1 MTAKKPAA
9 TKPAQAKRTA
19 KPRTPAKPKTAE
31 KVGRPTSYKPEYAA
45 EAQAL
50 TEAGATNVELAQY
63 FEVSISTIWQWQ
75 IRNPEFSSALK
86 RGKQVADERVE
97 RSLFE
102 RATGYSHPEL
112 DIRVIDG
119 QIIKTEIIKHYPPDT
134 TAAIFW
140 MKNRQGWRDK
150 VDVGHGLE
158 EGSPLAQLMTQLAG
172 KTLKPVE

>member
-1 MTAKKPAA
+1 MVTKKPAA
-9 TKPAQAKRTA
+9 KKPAQAKRT
-19 KPRTPAKPKTAE
+19 TKPKTQE
-31 KVGRPTSYKPEYAA
+31 KMGRPTSYKPEYAA

-75 IRNPEFSSALK
+75 IRNPDFSSALK
-86 RGKQVADERVE
+86 RGKDVADERVE

-119 QIIKTEIIKHYPPDT
+119 QIVKTEVIKHYPPDT

-140 MKNRQGWRDK
+140 LKNRRGWRDK
-150 VDVGHGLE
+150 VDHNHGVD
-158 EGSPLAQLMTQLAG
+158 EGSPLAQLMADLAG

>member
-1 MTAKKPAA
+1 MTAKTPAAKPAA
-9 TKPAQAKRTA
+9 KGKTPARKKPT
-19 KPRTPAKPKTAE
+19 AKPKT
-31 KVGRPTSYKPEYAA
+31 GRPTSYKAEYAE
-45 EAQAL
+45 EAKAL
-50 TEAGATNVELAQY
+50 TEAGATNIELAEY
-63 FEVSISTIWQWQ
+63 FGVSISTIWQWT

-86 RGKQVADERVE
+86 KGKQVADERVE

-119 QIIKTEIIKHYPPDT
+119 KIVKTEVIKHYPPDT

-150 VDVGHGLE
+150 VDHNHGVD
-158 EGSPLAQLMTQLAG
+158 EGSPLAQFMAQLAG